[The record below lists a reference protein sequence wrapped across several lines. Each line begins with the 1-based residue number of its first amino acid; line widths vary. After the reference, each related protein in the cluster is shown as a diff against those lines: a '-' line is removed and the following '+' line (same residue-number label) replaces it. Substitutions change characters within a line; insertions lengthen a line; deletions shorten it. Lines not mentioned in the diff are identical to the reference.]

1 MLARHRAPHGVSQ
14 PAADPGGLL
23 SKLMPELSVVATVL
37 VALLVPGWLHP
48 DALLTTA
55 SVDGA
60 TLMMSATVVDVASR
74 LRRAPPWWL
83 GAILVGGLLL
93 LYPGTIGMLIAAWA
107 LGLWTFLPF
116 AWSILERMRELW
128 TLPLATPLE
137 KTRRRTLTFDRL
149 YTALVIGV
157 VTVVAFVAN
166 SLTEY
171 VDTGGDLAQ
180 NVLPWLMLAFYGVSA
195 WNAWRVHQPGFEV
208 RPRSLWP
215 WIDGGQASYLDPI

>member
-1 MLARHRAPHGVSQ
+1 MLARHRAPARCPSQ

-48 DALLTTA
+48 DALLTHR
-55 SVDGA
+55 VRRRR

-83 GAILVGGLLL
+83 GAILVGGPPAPL
-93 LYPGTIGMLIAAWA
+93 PGHHRHADRG
-107 LGLWTFLPF
+107 LGARLVDFLPF

-137 KTRRRTLTFDRL
+137 KTR
-149 YTALVIGV
+149 
-157 VTVVAFVAN
+157 
-166 SLTEY
+166 
-171 VDTGGDLAQ
+171 
-180 NVLPWLMLAFYGVSA
+180 P
-195 WNAWRVHQPGFEV
+195 P
-208 RPRSLWP
+208 PP
-215 WIDGGQASYLDPI
+215 